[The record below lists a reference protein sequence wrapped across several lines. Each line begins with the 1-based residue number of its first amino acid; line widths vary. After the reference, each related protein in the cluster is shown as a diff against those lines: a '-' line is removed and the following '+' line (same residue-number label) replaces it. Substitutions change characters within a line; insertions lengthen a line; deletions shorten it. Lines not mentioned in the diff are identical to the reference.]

1 MTPSQHSSEKGFT
14 LLELILSLSIVGVIL
29 ALALGGIRLGSMT
42 REVGDNKIE
51 IHQRLRTIAQ
61 QLGQKIKSNYP
72 VYIQTEDR
80 TFLREEA
87 NKKVTR
93 QLAFQGGKN
102 FIRMVT
108 FAPPLSG
115 DPEKTY
121 HTHETLIYHGKLPE
135 SKETGIILM
144 EREINDDN
152 LFTYIRPEESDSHFF
167 MLAENVDYLR
177 FRYYQMELI
186 PKNERENQA
195 NPDITHTGSW
205 VEEVF
210 AEGIGNVTEL
220 EKERDE
226 RLGITASTKISLPR
240 AVEISL
246 GLIDPSQTE
255 KEKRDG
261 PLLIYSPPILIPLNS
276 GIEFALPLPKEET
289 DENT

>member
-1 MTPSQHSSEKGFT
+1 MKNHSSEKGFT

-29 ALALGGIRLGSMT
+29 ALALGGIRLGTIT
-42 REVGDNKIE
+42 REIGDDKAE

-72 VYIQTEDR
+72 VYIQSEKR
-80 TFLREEA
+80 TFLNEEA
-87 NKKVTR
+87 NKNITR

-121 HTHETLIYHGKLPE
+121 HAHETLIYQGELPE

-144 EREINDDN
+144 EREIRGDN

-167 MLAENVDYLR
+167 MLAKNVAYLK

-186 PKNERENQA
+186 PKNEQESQP
-195 NPDITHTGSW
+195 NPDITHRGIW
-205 VEEVF
+205 IEEVF
-210 AEGIGNVTEL
+210 AEGIGNVTEE

-246 GLIDPSQTE
+246 GLKDTRQ
-255 KEKRDG
+255 KEDKKDDVE
-261 PLLIYSPPILIPLNS
+261 LVYAPPIIIPLNS

-289 DENT
+289 DEKA

>member
-1 MTPSQHSSEKGFT
+1 MKNYSSEKGFT

-29 ALALGGIRLGSMT
+29 ALALGGIRLGTIT
-42 REVGDNKIE
+42 REIGDDKAE
-51 IHQRLRTIAQ
+51 LHQRLRTIAQ

-72 VYIQTEDR
+72 VYIQTEKR
-80 TFLREEA
+80 TFLNEEA
-87 NKKVTR
+87 NKKITR

-115 DPEKTY
+115 DPEKNY
-121 HTHETLIYHGKLPE
+121 HAHETLIYQGELPE

-144 EREINDDN
+144 EREIRGDN

-167 MLAENVDYLR
+167 MLAKNVAYLK
-177 FRYYQMELI
+177 FRYYQMEMI
-186 PKNERENQA
+186 PKNEQESQP
-195 NPDITHTGSW
+195 NPDITHRGVW

-210 AEGIGNVTEL
+210 AEGIGNVTEE

-226 RLGITASTKISLPR
+226 RLGITASSKISLPR

-246 GLIDPSQTE
+246 GLKDTSHNE
-255 KEKRDG
+255 KEKKDDID
-261 PLLIYSPPILIPLNS
+261 LVYTPPIIIPLNS
-276 GIEFALPLPKEET
+276 GIEFALPLPKEGK
-289 DENT
+289 DEKA